1 MSVVNIKSVL
11 CLKSYCLRTEPE
23 ETELSRAWIENKEE
37 VLLQIRE
44 RASEGY

>member
-11 CLKSYCLRTEPE
+11 RLKSCCLRTEPK